1 MMINDEKKDFL
12 AVAVSAA
19 ERAGELI
26 LRHLGTLKRSE
37 IDNKEA
43 ADYVTAV
50 DRASEQLIID
60 TIRSRFPDHRILA
73 EESLHEEDDDGYRW
87 IIDPLDGTTN
97 YIHSI
102 PVFGVSIALQHRGRI
117 IAGVVYDPRK
127 QECFTALR
135 GGGAYLNG
143 SRIAVP
149 ENVLL
154 ADALIATG
162 FPFKQRELIDPYLQA
177 FRRIFLQVSDL
188 RRAGAAALDLAYVAC
203 GRCEGFF
210 EIGLKTWDAA
220 AGSILIREAGGV
232 ITDFGGGTDYLYTGN
247 IVAGAPPVHAA
258 LLEEVRAVFAEIV
271 PK

>member
-1 MMINDEKKDFL
+1 MQIVDTKTFL
-12 AVAVSAA
+12 DVAVTAA

-73 EESLHEEDDDGYRW
+73 EESLHEEEDDGYRW

-97 YIHSI
+97 YIHAI
-102 PVFGVSIALQHRGRI
+102 PVFGVSIALQYRGRI

-135 GGGAYLNG
+135 GGGSYLNG
-143 SRIAVP
+143 SRIEVP
-149 ENVLL
+149 NNALL

-177 FRRIFLQVSDL
+177 FRRIFLRVSDL
-188 RRAGAAALDLAYVAC
+188 RRAGAASLDLAYVGC
-203 GRCEGFF
+203 GRCDGFF
-210 EIGLKTWDAA
+210 EIGLKPWDVA
-220 AGSILIREAGGV
+220 AGSLIIRESGGV
-232 ITDFGGGTDYLYTGN
+232 ITDFGGGADYLHTGN
-247 IVAGAPPVHAA
+247 IVAGSPTIYAA
-258 LLEEVRAVFAEIV
+258 LLEEIRAVFGKILA
-271 PK
+271 K